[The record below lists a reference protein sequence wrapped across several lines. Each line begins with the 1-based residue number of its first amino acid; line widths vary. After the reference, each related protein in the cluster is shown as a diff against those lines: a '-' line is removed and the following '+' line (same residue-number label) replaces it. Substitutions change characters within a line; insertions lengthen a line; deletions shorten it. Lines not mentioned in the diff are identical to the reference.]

1 MQGKGIIKFFL
12 ILFAVVSAYQYML
25 IYPAWK
31 VEQQAEKYAEEVRLR
46 GTDLNEQDSLYR
58 EARIAYL
65 DSMSSEN
72 VFRIPLFKSY
82 SYEELK
88 AQQLALGLDLKGG
101 LSALL
106 QVDVKSLLENLSR
119 NSNDGTFRQAL
130 NNAEDVMMQQGTDF
144 ITAFGSEWSKLAN
157 GKDLASIFARNEV
170 LAEDIDFNSSDNTV
184 ISVLR
189 AKANETVDLTYRRL
203 KDRIDKFGVV
213 QPNISLDE
221 SRGIIMVE
229 LPGVENYERARNY
242 LQAQANL
249 EFWNV
254 YRVTDNNLI
263 SLFSQANERLRQIQ
277 SGDTA
282 ALSQDVEL
290 TKKDTIVTAVLDS
303 LGNPTGDSTIQI
315 VDVPEEEN
323 PFESGP
329 LFRVFQPNL
338 TGALG
343 LAAMGEAEKNRRN
356 IVMEYLNT
364 PEVKSL
370 FPSDIE
376 FMWSSE
382 PVRDFNTGEPTRNY
396 ILYAIK
402 KGRANAEAPLSG
414 EHVVRATAAP
424 DPITN
429 EVAVSLNM
437 DNQGARIWADMT
449 TKAAQDNNREIA
461 IVLDDEVVSAPRVN
475 TPITGGSSSITGN
488 FSVQEG
494 NDLASILEVGKLP
507 AKTKIISE
515 SLVGPS
521 LGKQNIQKSVIS
533 LLIGF
538 FMVMVFMLY
547 YYSGGGVVSILALF
561 SNMFFLFGALA
572 SYGTV
577 LTLPGFA
584 GIILTIGMAVD
595 ANVIIYERI
604 KEELRAGKNI
614 LNAVK
619 DGFTQSYSAIIDANV
634 TTLLVGFILAYFGVG
649 PIKGFAVVLIWGV
662 IFSFITAVWVS
673 HLIIDYW
680 NSRPNKSVTFWRPS
694 TRNLL
699 ANLQIDWLGY
709 RKRSYLFSG
718 IFVLI
723 GLISIFTRGFD
734 LGLDFKGGYSYN
746 VEFAE
751 DVDVNSQILT
761 DALTDKFDGAPM
773 VKAIDVGNRFNI
785 STAYLID
792 DPSEDAADRVMMALY
807 EGVNDVVGGGL
818 NFESFSSTG
827 SQGTHIISSSQV
839 GPTIAEDIINS
850 SWKAVLFAI
859 IGIFVYIFIRFSKW
873 QFSIGAVIPLMVD
886 TLTLLGIFS
895 LLHGILPFSMEIDQA
910 FIAAILTVIGY
921 SVNDTVIVFD
931 RIREN
936 FNSYSKK
943 SRYELINDAINS
955 TMSRTLVTSGTTLSA
970 ILFLLILGGSSIKGF
985 AFAIVLGIII
995 GTYSSVFLAS
1005 PLLYDFLGGGK
1016 DKESAEKKK
1025 EAKPEVVES

>member
-538 FMVMVFMLY
+538 FVVMVFMLY

>member
-634 TTLLVGFILAYFGVG
+634 TTLLIGFILAYFGVG

>member
-221 SRGIIMVE
+221 SRGIITVE

-751 DVDVNSQILT
+751 DIDVNSQILT

>member
-12 ILFAVVSAYQYML
+12 VLFAVVSAYQYML

-88 AQQLALGLDLKGG
+88 SQQLALGLDLKGG

-119 NSNDGTFRQAL
+119 NSNDGTLRQAL

-144 ITAFGSEWSKLAN
+144 ITAFGNEWSKLAN

-189 AKANETVDLTYRRL
+189 KKADETVDLTYRRL

-254 YRVTDNNLI
+254 YRITDNNMI

-282 ALSQDVEL
+282 ALSEEVEL

-303 LGNPTGDSTIQI
+303 LGNPTGDSTTQI

-323 PFESGP
+323 PFEGGP

-370 FPSDIE
+370 FPSDVE
-376 FMWSSE
+376 FMWGSE
-382 PVRDFNTGEPTRNY
+382 PVRDFNTGQPTRNY
-396 ILYAIK
+396 VLYAIK

-449 TKAAQDNNREIA
+449 TKAAQDDNREIA
-461 IVLDDEVVSAPRVN
+461 IVLDNEVVSAPRVN
-475 TPITGGSSSITGN
+475 TPITGGNSSITGN
-488 FSVQEG
+488 FTVQEG

-561 SNMFFLFGALA
+561 TNMFFLFGALA

-604 KEELRAGKNI
+604 KEEIRAGKST
-614 LNAVK
+614 LNAVR
-619 DGFTQSYSAIIDANV
+619 DGFNHSYSAIIDANV
-634 TTLLVGFILAYFGVG
+634 TTLLIGFILAYFGVG

-680 NSRPNKSVTFWRPS
+680 NSRPNKAVTFWRPS

-699 ANLQIDWLGY
+699 SNLRIDWLSY
-709 RKRSYLFSG
+709 RKKSYLFSG
-718 IFVLI
+718 VFILI

-751 DVDVNSQILT
+751 EIDVNSQMLT

-785 STAYLID
+785 STSFLID

-807 EGVNDVVGGGL
+807 EGVNEVVGGGL
-818 NFESFSSTG
+818 NFDSFSSTG

-859 IGIFVYIFIRFSKW
+859 IGIFIYIFIRFSKW

-955 TMSRTLVTSGTTLSA
+955 TMSRTLVTSGTTLSV

-1005 PLLYDFLGGGK
+1005 PLLYDFLGAGK
-1016 DKESAEKKK
+1016 DKESAVKKK
-1025 EAKPEVVES
+1025 EVKPEVVES

>member
-221 SRGIIMVE
+221 SRGIITVE

-634 TTLLVGFILAYFGVG
+634 TTLLIGFILAYFGVG

>member
-282 ALSQDVEL
+282 ALNQDVEL

-634 TTLLVGFILAYFGVG
+634 TTLLIGFILAYFGVG

>member
-31 VEQQAEKYAEEVRLR
+31 VENQAEKYAEEVRQR
-46 GTDLNEQDSLYR
+46 GTDQNEQDSLYR

-65 DSMSSEN
+65 DSMSSESI
-72 VFRIPLFKSY
+72 FRIPLFKSY
-82 SYEELK
+82 TYEELK
-88 AQQLALGLDLKGG
+88 SQQLALGLDLKGG

-119 NSNDGTFRQAL
+119 NSNDATLRQAL
-130 NNAEDVMMQQGTDF
+130 TNAEENMMQQGTDF
-144 ITAFGSEWSKLAN
+144 ITAFGNEWRNLAN

-170 LAEDIDFNSSDNTV
+170 LAEDIDFNSSDNAV
-184 ISVLR
+184 LSVLR
-189 AKANETVDLTYRRL
+189 QKADETVDLTYRRL

-254 YRVTDNNLI
+254 YRITDNNLI
-263 SLFSQANERLRQIQ
+263 SLFSQANERLRHIQ

-282 ALSQDVEL
+282 ALSQEVEL

-315 VDVPEEEN
+315 VDVAEEEN

-343 LAAMGEAEKNRRN
+343 LAAMGEAEKNKRH
-356 IVMEYLNT
+356 IVMEYLNM

-370 FPSDIE
+370 FPSDIQ
-376 FMWSSE
+376 FMWGAE
-382 PVRDFNTGEPTRNY
+382 PSRDFTTGQETRNY
-396 ILYAIK
+396 VLYAIK

-414 EHVVRATAAP
+414 EHVVNATAAP

-429 EVAVSLNM
+429 EVAVSLSM
-437 DNQGARIWADMT
+437 DNQGSRIWADMT

-461 IVLDDEVVSAPRVN
+461 IVLDEEVVSAPRVN
-475 TPITGGSSSITGN
+475 TPITGGNSSITGN
-488 FSVQEG
+488 FTVQEG

-533 LLIGF
+533 LMIGF

-561 SNMFFLFGALA
+561 TNMFFLFGALA

-604 KEELRAGKNI
+604 KEEIRSGKST

-619 DGFTQSYSAIIDANV
+619 DGYRQSYSAIIDANV

-680 NSRPNKSVTFWRPS
+680 NSKPNRKVTFWRPS

-699 ANLQIDWLGY
+699 ANLQIDWLSY
-709 RKRSYLFSG
+709 RKKSYLISG
-718 IFVLI
+718 VFIVI

-746 VEFAE
+746 IEFAE
-751 DVDVNSQILT
+751 DVDVNSQILAE
-761 DALTDKFDGAPM
+761 ALTDKFEGAPM
-773 VKAIDVGNRFNI
+773 VKAIDIGNRFNI
-785 STAYLID
+785 STSYLID
-792 DPSEDAADRVMMALY
+792 DPSEGASDQVMNRLY
-807 EGVNDVVGGGL
+807 EGINEVVGGNL
-818 NFESFSSTG
+818 SFESFSSTTG
-827 SQGTHIISSSQV
+827 QGTHIISSSQV

-873 QFSIGAVIPLMVD
+873 QFSIGAVIPVMAD

-921 SVNDTVIVFD
+921 SVNDTVIVLD

-955 TMSRTLVTSGTTLSA
+955 TMSRTLVTSGTTIVA

-985 AFAIVLGIII
+985 AFAIVLGIVL

-1005 PLLYDFLGGGK
+1005 PILYDFLGGDK
-1016 DKESAEKKK
+1016 DKKTSVEKKETK
-1025 EAKPEVVES
+1025 AAVVDS

>member
-751 DVDVNSQILT
+751 DIDVNSQILT